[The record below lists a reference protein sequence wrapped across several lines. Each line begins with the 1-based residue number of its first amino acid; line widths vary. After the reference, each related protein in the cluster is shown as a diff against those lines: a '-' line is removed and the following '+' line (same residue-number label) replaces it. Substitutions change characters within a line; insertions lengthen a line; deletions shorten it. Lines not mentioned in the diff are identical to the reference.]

1 MKEEGL
7 FYRNRRVLVTG
18 GTGLVGSYVVRELL
32 GRGALVRVPRHRRP
46 PVVQDERVEYV
57 DADLRREEDCLGL
70 VQGIEFVFHAAGA
83 VGSAAV
89 TPAGSMDA
97 IVTNLVLTANM
108 LQAAWTGGAKRFVY
122 FSSSTVY
129 PAADH
134 PVAEDEAWNG
144 PTHPAYFGYGWM
156 KRYLERLG
164 EFAAAKSGM
173 RVVIVRP
180 TAVYGPHDDFDPATC
195 HVIPALVRKAVERW
209 DPYEVWG
216 TGEEVRDFLHAA
228 DLARGSL
235 LALEKGANC
244 DPINIAYGKGVQIR
258 EVVRLILRAADH
270 GEARVIFNADKPT
283 AIPFRAVDISKARTL
298 LGFEP
303 EISLEAGLADT
314 VAWFSK
320 ASPVAV

>member
-108 LQAAWTGGAKRFVY
+108 LQASWAGGVERFLL
-122 FSSSTVY
+122 FSSSTGY
-129 PAADH
+129 PAVEH
-134 PVAEDEAWNG
+134 PVTEDEMWTG
-144 PTHPAYFGYGWM
+144 PTHPVYFGYGWM
-156 KRYLERLG
+156 RRYLERLG
-164 EFAAAKSGM
+164 EFAATKSKMG
-173 RVVIVRP
+173 VAIVRP
-180 TAVYGPHDDFDPATC
+180 TAVYGPHDDFDPTTG
-195 HVIPALVRKAVERW
+195 HVIPALVRKAVERLN
-209 DPYEVWG
+209 PFEVWG
-216 TGEEVRDFLHAA
+216 TGEEVRDFLHVS
-228 DLARGSL
+228 DLARGCL
-235 LALEKGANC
+235 LMLEKVANC
-244 DPINIAYGKGVQIR
+244 DPVNIGYGRATTIK
-258 EVVRLILRAADH
+258 EVVRLILKAADH
-270 GEARVIFNADKPT
+270 EDAEIVFNSSKPT
-283 AIPFRAVDISKARTL
+283 AIPFRAVDISKARRL

-303 EISLEAGLADT
+303 AISLEAGLRDT
-314 VAWFSK
+314 VAWYAA
-320 ASPVAV
+320 ASSVPA